1 MKTLNLSKL
10 FLASQIALIMACSE
24 NNSSEPVKNNG
35 NAITFGTPYVN
46 NKTKSAT
53 GDITNVDELK
63 KHSIKVWGE
72 KYSSTQYDANTAQNI
87 FEQNNYTS
95 LTWNADYN
103 IWNYNNLVLWED
115 DMNYDFV
122 GIAPEEETLNASYQE
137 GKVTLTDIPVVQEI
151 DNGDTKSGID
161 YLLSETFNSMANNS
175 GIRGNVNLKM
185 YHLLSRLSL
194 YVWKKNETENNVTLK
209 SLKIY
214 LPKQTAKATY
224 EEADHSGPNMNNDKW
239 TWTGFENITN
249 ATNAEMLA
257 ASYDEYETCNTE
269 KNIPTC
275 TSEES
280 AQTNAMIL
288 DKEFFISP
296 SPKDE
301 SFYTYI
307 STTYE
312 IEANGVRKEITKFSR
327 LVGFDK
333 TTQGYRHNILIC
345 LDDNNV
351 TFSIDTIEGWQ
362 TGNDNNDNGITNM
375 AGHNF
380 GFMAKQEGFDIAGVL
395 QLNST
400 ADMNNAT
407 FSNATIKN
415 AEGTQTTHAEISIEG
430 WYSSAE
436 CIGQSYG
443 QPSATARFG
452 KFTVTPDPKFMT
464 SNGLYTLSITDQDND
479 TNTANLN
486 VEYSDMAFTISTTET
501 NSSFTLP
508 FPTGSISTPIAIV
521 WGDNTSSTILDN
533 IITATEL
540 QHTYSSTGDFQ
551 IRIISLETDAS
562 KQQIP
567 ELNFGKYPTL
577 KADIEGIKFDEN
589 KNGKMV
595 KSIDT
600 PLLNNGSNDLS
611 SVFYGTS
618 ITTIPADVFK
628 HYANATNL
636 DATFANCNQ
645 LTTVPSQIFE
655 GMGKVESLFSTFR
668 LCTSLTAI
676 PSGIFDEMT
685 KVKNMQAIFRDCS
698 SLSSLPNGIF
708 SRQSLCTNYIQLLT
722 NCNKLKVSKDI
733 FIDESAGI
741 TKSNRFSQADNV
753 VRFDNVFWSIGS
765 ELTEDYGTMPDLW
778 NYTFPYKYGYY
789 KSATGSTTRYFIS
802 PENILNWTNFSEI
815 PSIWY
820 NYKESELP
828 ENFKIVSTE

>member
-1 MKTLNLSKL
+1 
-10 FLASQIALIMACSE
+10 
-24 NNSSEPVKNNG
+24 
-35 NAITFGTPYVN
+35 
-46 NKTKSAT
+46 
-53 GDITNVDELK
+53 
-63 KHSIKVWGE
+63 
-72 KYSSTQYDANTAQNI
+72 
-87 FEQNNYTS
+87 
-95 LTWNADYN
+95 
-103 IWNYNNLVLWED
+103 
-115 DMNYDFV
+115 
-122 GIAPEEETLNASYQE
+122 
-137 GKVTLTDIPVVQEI
+137 
-151 DNGDTKSGID
+151 
-161 YLLSETFNSMANNS
+161 
-175 GIRGNVNLKM
+175 
-185 YHLLSRLSL
+185 
-194 YVWKKNETENNVTLK
+194 
-209 SLKIY
+209 
-214 LPKQTAKATY
+214 
-224 EEADHSGPNMNNDKW
+224 
-239 TWTGFENITN
+239 
-249 ATNAEMLA
+249 
-257 ASYDEYETCNTE
+257 
-269 KNIPTC
+269 
-275 TSEES
+275 
-280 AQTNAMIL
+280 
-288 DKEFFISP
+288 
-296 SPKDE
+296 
-301 SFYTYI
+301 
-307 STTYE
+307 
-312 IEANGVRKEITKFSR
+312 
-327 LVGFDK
+327 
-333 TTQGYRHNILIC
+333 
-345 LDDNNV
+345 
-351 TFSIDTIEGWQ
+351 
-362 TGNDNNDNGITNM
+362 
-375 AGHNF
+375 
-380 GFMAKQEGFDIAGVL
+380 
-395 QLNST
+395 
-400 ADMNNAT
+400 
-407 FSNATIKN
+407 
-415 AEGTQTTHAEISIEG
+415 
-430 WYSSAE
+430 
-436 CIGQSYG
+436 
-443 QPSATARFG
+443 
-452 KFTVTPDPKFMT
+452 
-464 SNGLYTLSITDQDND
+464 
-479 TNTANLN
+479 
-486 VEYSDMAFTISTTET
+486 MAFTISTTET

-698 SLSSLPNGIF
+698 SLSSLPDGIF

-820 NYKESELP
+820 KYEESELP
-828 ENFKIVSTE
+828 ENFMIVSTE